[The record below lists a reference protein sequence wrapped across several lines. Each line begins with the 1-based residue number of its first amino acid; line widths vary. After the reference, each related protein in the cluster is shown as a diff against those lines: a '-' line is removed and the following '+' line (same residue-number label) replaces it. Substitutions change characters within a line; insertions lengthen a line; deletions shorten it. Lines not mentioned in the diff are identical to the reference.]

1 VDRARGRVRY
11 ALCCGL
17 ANPTAAR
24 RWGARR
30 RAARSEVGTEEA
42 EMMGE
47 EGRGREKGTGTG
59 TRARAPARAEPHNR
73 TDSHAPADLPGSR
86 HSGPCRLVGSC
97 VPGSDLCPS
106 REWHLI
112 HSWREGIPRQYM
124 YTADGLAGSGQR
136 AAGGGPGA
144 MCSPRRVHR
153 DLAEPGQLGAFA
165 FHHHHESIPARH
177 DDGCGA
183 ALVRRPRARDGGRL
197 LPVFQIQNRWSGGSC
212 LLR

>member
-1 VDRARGRVRY
+1 MARPGTNLGAADLASRAVRRAAARGRRGVDRARGRVRY

-30 RAARSEVGTEEA
+30 RAARSEVGMEEA

-73 TDSHAPADLPGSR
+73 TDSHVPADLPGSR
-86 HSGPCRLVGSC
+86 HSGSCRLVGSC
-97 VPGSDLCPS
+97 VLGSDLCPS

-124 YTADGLAGSGQR
+124 YTADGLAG
-136 AAGGGPGA
+136 
-144 MCSPRRVHR
+144 
-153 DLAEPGQLGAFA
+153 
-165 FHHHHESIPARH
+165 
-177 DDGCGA
+177 
-183 ALVRRPRARDGGRL
+183 GGRRTRCDVQ
-197 LPVFQIQNRWSGGSC
+197 PSSC
-212 LLR
+212 PPRPG